1 MFNSVAWFD
10 TSFTLNDLWFMIKGA
25 GTTLLLTFWAVL
37 GGTLL
42 GAAFGLA
49 RASSPWWLNAP
60 IGFVLD
66 IFRSVPL
73 LIQFVLANSFKSIVG
88 LNWGPFTVG
97 CVVLAAYTAAYCTEI
112 VRAGILA
119 VPMTTRRAARSL
131 GMTWRQDLISIVFP
145 IALRVALPSWIGLSL
160 GVMKDTALVLWIG
173 IVELLRSAQII
184 VTRIQEP
191 LFVLSL
197 AGLIYFVMSFPIARL
212 GARLE
217 KRWRAID

>member
-1 MFNSVAWFD
+1 MFNFVTSFY

-25 GTTLLLTFWAVL
+25 GTTLALTFWAVL

-42 GAAFGLA
+42 GVAFGLA
-49 RASSPWWLNAP
+49 RASLPWWLNAP
-60 IGFVLD
+60 IGFILD

-73 LIQFVLANSFKSIVG
+73 LIQFVLANSFKSIIG

-112 VRAGILA
+112 VRAGILS
-119 VPMTTRRAARSL
+119 VPAITRRAARSL
-131 GMTWRQDLISIVFP
+131 GMTWRQDLTSIVFP
-145 IALRVALPSWIGLSL
+145 IALRVAMPSWIGLAL

-217 KRWRAID
+217 KRWHAID